1 MAGIADLNR
10 LWRPTRRNASRTPC
24 KRTGLNFG
32 PQVVGGDLDLPIPA
46 PLANCRW
53 EPKGRRMTPPS
64 NFALPITVE
73 GDSRLVRTRTVSMPT
88 LPKTAGW
95 MRSDGTRCS
104 TPWDYT
110 LLNGDGPAPAA
121 WMPLGSF

>member
-10 LWRPTRRNASRTPC
+10 LWRPTRRNAFRTPC

-64 NFALPITVE
+64 NIALPITVE
-73 GDSRLVRTRTVSMPT
+73 EDSRLVRTLNRVY
-88 LPKTAGW
+88 ADAAQ
-95 MRSDGTRCS
+95 DGRL
-104 TPWDYT
+104 DAVGRNA
-110 LLNGDGPAPAA
+110 LFDV
-121 WMPLGSF
+121 LG